1 MGRHRKEVDLE
12 KVENM
17 ASFACTQEEIAL
29 ECGFERTLFHSRRDV
44 REAYTNGFN
53 KAKTRLRVAQ
63 FKAATAGNT
72 TMMIWLGRQY
82 LGQKESFDAEIK
94 AEDKVTVVI
103 DV

>member
-1 MGRHRKEVDLE
+1 MGRKKKEVDLE

-17 ASFACTQEEIAL
+17 ASFACTQEEIAV
-29 ECGFERTLFHSRRDV
+29 ECGFERTLFHTRKDV

-53 KAKTRLRVAQ
+53 KAKTRLRVAM

-72 TMMIWLGRQY
+72 SMQVWLSKQY
-82 LGQKESFDAEIK
+82 LGMKESFDAEIK

>member
-1 MGRHRKEVDLE
+1 MGRRKKEIDLE
-12 KVENM
+12 KLENM
-17 ASFACTQEEIAL
+17 ASFACTQEEIAK
-29 ECGFERTLFHSRRDV
+29 EMGFERTLFTTRKDV
-44 REAYTNGFN
+44 KEAYANGFN

-82 LGQKESFDAEIK
+82 LGQKESFEADIK